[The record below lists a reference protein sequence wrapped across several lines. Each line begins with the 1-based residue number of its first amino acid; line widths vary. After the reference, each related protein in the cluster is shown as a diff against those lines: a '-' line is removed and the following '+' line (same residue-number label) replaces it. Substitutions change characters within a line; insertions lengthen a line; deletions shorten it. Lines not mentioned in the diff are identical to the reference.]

1 MPIIR
6 IGIGGDRL
14 DLPVELQSL
23 DNYSATLAHKVDSH
37 GDNYDDDDD
46 VDDDDDSDADDDSD
60 DDDDDGDDNIQKVQH
75 SFQPNCE
82 LWEAEHPVYGLLPC
96 VRYIVINII
105 IIIIIIII
113 VIIIITITVTVIIF
127 MCTLYTVISS

>member
-1 MPIIR
+1 MQIIR

-37 GDNYDDDDD
+37 GDNYEDDDDD
-46 VDDDDDSDADDDSD
+46 DDDDDSDADVDND
-60 DDDDDGDDNIQKVQH
+60 DDDDDVDDNVQKVQH

-96 VRYIVINII
+96 VRYIVII
-105 IIIIIIII
+105 
-113 VIIIITITVTVIIF
+113 ITVTVTVI
-127 MCTLYTVISS
+127 MCTLCTIISS